1 MRVGIVVVIA
11 ALALGAC
18 AKKKSQDKAPAAT
31 EPAPTAA
38 PATEPPKEQK
48 EGGATDGK
56 LDVGG
61 APGGGSQ
68 GETKAHMPSDD
79 GGEAKARMPSDDGGE
94 VKKPMPSDDGG
105 EAAKKACSKTE
116 DCGAKHDCCNGF
128 CFKQGTAKH
137 SIECKLPAGKL

>member
-79 GGEAKARMPSDDGGE
+79 GGE